1 MDHLTPE
8 CRSWNMARIRSKD
21 TEPELWVR
29 RLVHSLGFR
38 YRLHRRSLPG
48 CPDLVFPSKR
58 KVIFV
63 QGCYWHRHDCPNG
76 QRMPKS
82 NTAYWAMKFQA
93 NQLRDIQNLEALRA
107 LGWEVLQIWE
117 CELEDQESWVDR
129 IEDFLRGRGV

>member
-1 MDHLTPE
+1 
-8 CRSWNMARIRSKD
+8 
-21 TEPELWVR
+21 
-29 RLVHSLGFR
+29 
-38 YRLHRRSLPG
+38 
-48 CPDLVFPSKR
+48 
-58 KVIFV
+58 
-63 QGCYWHRHDCPNG
+63 
-76 QRMPKS
+76 MPKS